1 MREGTSQ
8 GSSAMVA
15 THGAAYAR
23 ARLHA
28 DLQHADE
35 AVASSQGRVTRN
47 WKIFWCL
54 RENVI
59 GVGGV
64 LFEEASLRRPADFV
78 RLRLHIARYS
88 QKLASLPG
96 VALDASAGLDDL
108 ISESSRS

>member
-1 MREGTSQ
+1 
-8 GSSAMVA
+8 MVP

-47 WKIFWCL
+47 WCL

-64 LFEEASLRRPADFV
+64 LFEEAGLRRSANFV
-78 RLRLHIARYS
+78 T
-88 QKLASLPG
+88 LAPF
-96 VALDASAGLDDL
+96 AH
-108 ISESSRS
+108 RQ

>member
-1 MREGTSQ
+1 
-8 GSSAMVA
+8 MVA

-88 QKLASLPG
+88 QVTSYGRLPARDVACRLGSSIYKIAPSMLPQRKLP
-96 VALDASAGLDDL
+96 VY
-108 ISESSRS
+108 